1 MHEQI
6 ISYLSPLL
14 GEATAKNLLKH
25 YCIKMKIASEEI
37 SSVNLPEFAD
47 AMRPMMAV
55 WLGSS
60 TYRDAI
66 AFVVLILI
74 LLFKPEGIM
83 GKGLVEKV

>member
-1 MHEQI
+1 MAE
-6 ISYLSPLL
+6 
-14 GEATAKNLLKH
+14 T
-25 YCIKMKIASEEI
+25 
-37 SSVNLPEFAD
+37 
-47 AMRPMMAV
+47 MAV
-55 WLGSS
+55 WVGSS

>member
-55 WLGSS
+55 WLGSEGARQAS
-60 TYRDAI
+60 QEI
-66 AFVVLILI
+66 AQL
-74 LLFKPEGIM
+74 
-83 GKGLVEKV
+83 GKGVFLK